1 MADGDLV
8 LRPIGQ
14 VESTLVDP
22 ADAPKQGDE
31 GAPDASIVFDQE
43 FGQGLRNLKP
53 GDDVVVLTWLDRAA
67 RDVLVVRPRSDP
79 ARAEQGVFSTRSP
92 ARPNPIGLHR
102 VKILALDGLR
112 MRVGSLEAVD
122 GTPVLDIKPVLRGVD
137 ER

>member
-31 GAPDASIVFDQE
+31 GAPDASIVFDQQ